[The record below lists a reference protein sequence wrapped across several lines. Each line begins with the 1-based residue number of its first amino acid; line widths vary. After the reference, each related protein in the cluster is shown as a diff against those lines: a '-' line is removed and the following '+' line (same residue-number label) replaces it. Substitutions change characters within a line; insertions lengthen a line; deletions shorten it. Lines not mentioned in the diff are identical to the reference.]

1 MKRQKEWFRG
11 LQWKLTVSYTLVTVG
26 AALIIEL
33 VAIGAE
39 LTLDAP
45 PPQLP
50 GFLTQALL
58 AQSAVEAASYLVPA
72 ATDVEGLAR
81 WMRSLSPQGELHLG
95 SGDEVIKI
103 TQAKTVLLA
112 VVDREG
118 DVVAAVPGDQVA
130 RDGPLEAQL
139 SPWQAEILRAAAGGP
154 FDPRSMWGQ
163 ELVGGGMVTAAAA
176 PVFGEDR
183 QMLGTLFLSFTM
195 QSRGP
200 RYLLEMIVEVVLPS
214 VLVLTAFAGVLGA
227 VFGLLTA
234 RGLTRRLRELAAAA
248 DAWGQGDFSTFA
260 QTPSADE
267 ISLLGRRLNR
277 MAEQLQN
284 LLQTREELAALEE
297 RNRLARDLH
306 DSVKQQVFA
315 VTMTLGAV
323 DVLWERDPGAARQK
337 LMEAL
342 ALSRQ
347 AQQELAGLIN
357 ELRPVALEG
366 RGLASA
372 LQDYAERWSNQ
383 TGIAAQV
390 HAGCGEGLPL
400 EAERACF
407 RIVQEALA
415 NVARHSGAG
424 RVQITLDSTEEGLTL
439 TIADDGRGFD
449 PATGE
454 NRGLGLRSMRE
465 RVEAMGGALM
475 VHSAPGRGTQVIARC
490 GRQPGAEGPR
500 EATPAEAGR

>member
-1 MKRQKEWFRG
+1 MKRLKESLRG

-26 AALIIEL
+26 AVLIIEM

-39 LTLDAP
+39 VTLDAP

-58 AQSAVEAASYLVPA
+58 AQSAVEAASYLVPGA
-72 ATDVEGLAR
+72 SDVEGLDR
-81 WMRSLSPQGELHLG
+81 WMRSLRPEGGLHLG
-95 SGDEVIKI
+95 TGDEVIQI
-103 TQAKTVLLA
+103 TQVETVLLA
-112 VVDREG
+112 VVDLDG
-118 DVVAAVPGDQVA
+118 VVVAAMGGDQVA
-130 RDGPLEAQL
+130 RDSPLEAQL
-139 SPWQAEILRAAAGGP
+139 SPWQGEILRAAARGP

-163 ELVGGGMVTAAAA
+163 EYERGGMVTAAAA
-176 PVFGEDR
+176 PIFGEDR

-214 VLVLTAFAGVLGA
+214 VLVFTAFAGVLGA
-227 VFGLLTA
+227 VFGFLTA

-260 QTPSADE
+260 QAPSADE
-267 ISLLGRRLNR
+267 ISLLARRLNR

-323 DVLWERDPGAARQK
+323 DALWERDSGAARRK
-337 LMEAL
+337 LKEAL

-372 LQDYAERWSNQ
+372 LQDLAERWSNQ

-390 HAGCGEGLPL
+390 HAGGREGLPL
-400 EAERACF
+400 ETERACF
-407 RIVQEALA
+407 RVVQEALA

-465 RVEAMGGALM
+465 RVEAMGGELT
-475 VHSAPGRGTQVIARC
+475 VHSAPGRGTQVMARC
-490 GRQPGAEGPR
+490 GRPPEGEAPL
-500 EATPAEAGR
+500 EATPAEGGR